1 MNMAM
6 MHCRM
11 KNDAPEDGGVRG
23 TDEKRS
29 LTKQSHPA
37 KRNGKKDGREF
48 SRLFSVWRLAV
59 RVCCRI
65 WILFS
70 GTVKQFSGNAGL
82 QKEDFRQAVFFIAKG
97 SQ

>member
-48 SRLFSVWRLAV
+48 SRLFSVWQS
-59 RVCCRI
+59 
-65 WILFS
+65 FS
-70 GTVKQFSGNAGL
+70 LTREVNSAIFTLIKKSGAQQCL
-82 QKEDFRQAVFFIAKG
+82 SSI
-97 SQ
+97 